1 MKLIKIAVILLVLGS
16 FKLNAQPNPPGSGNP
31 APLPG
36 LAFLAVA
43 GAAFGAKKYH
53 EANKEK

>member
-1 MKLIKIAVILLVLGS
+1 MKLIKVAIVLLVLGS
-16 FKLNAQPNPPGSGNP
+16 LKLNAQPSPPSSGNP

-53 EANKEK
+53 DANKEK